1 MDILMIFSGFVE
13 LSFPPVP
20 GCCGPGSFRPGSF
33 RAILGVV
40 FLWGEGRGYGHFDDF
55 QRFC

>member
-1 MDILMIFSGFVE
+1 MIQAFEIWGVGDMDILMIFSGFVE

-40 FLWGEGRGYGHFDDF
+40 FLWGGG
-55 QRFC
+55 